1 MSKTRSLVIAV
12 GLALGLGSLTAC
24 GGSKAAPAETAKPAT
39 ASSPEELKALCVK
52 MFTRSRECTSDFIPA
67 LVDARARHDV
77 PPGIAEQVK
86 TNRDAV
92 IAEAMKEWENDS
104 KDEAIQPMCEKIGAD
119 PAMAESADE
128 VNGCMAKTS
137 CPEFVACTMPL
148 HEKHMAD
155 AHH

>member
-1 MSKTRSLVIAV
+1 MSVTRSVI
-12 GLALGLGSLTAC
+12 LAALTLGSLAGC
-24 GGSKAAPAETAKPAT
+24 GGSKAKPEPAPT
-39 ASSPEELKALCVK
+39 ASATGSADMKALCVK
-52 MFTRSRECTSDFIPA
+52 MFTRTRECTSDFIPA
-67 LVDARARHDV
+67 LVDTRARHDM
-77 PPGIAEQVK
+77 PPGIAEKVK

-104 KDEAIQPMCEKIGAD
+104 KDEAIGAMCEKIGSD

>member
-1 MSKTRSLVIAV
+1 MFATRSLVLCFV
-12 GLALGLGSLTAC
+12 LGSLAAC
-24 GGSKAAPAETAKPAT
+24 GGSKAAPAETATPA
-39 ASSPEELKALCVK
+39 ASTSSAGDMKALCVK

-104 KDEAIQPMCEKIGAD
+104 KDEAIQPMCEKIGGS
-119 PAMAESADE
+119 PEMAERADE

-148 HEKHMAD
+148 HEKHFTQP
-155 AHH
+155 HH